1 MFKLIHRFN
10 TFTYCSKCIKS
21 CLFSSYTNV
30 ERLKQAIKNGPELND
45 FISNS
50 IDTSKPFVVAR
61 NNPIPYI
68 SENDLNGDGRKGK
81 LMMILIKC
89 LYKFCFSLYE
99 SLWMSNEC

>member
-1 MFKLIHRFN
+1 MFQLINRFN

-30 ERLKQAIKNGPELND
+30 ERLKEAIKTGPELSD

-68 SENDLNGDGRKGK
+68 NENDLNGDGRKGE
-81 LMMILIKC
+81 LIMIFIK
-89 LYKFCFSLYE
+89 SLYQFFFFF
-99 SLWMSNEC
+99 